1 MPNPLAACT
10 PDSVL
15 EGDRR
20 PDSGA
25 GTGDPSPDPL
35 TERNRAT
42 WTVGD
47 FDRIARHMVHGAEQ
61 FIDRLEILPG
71 ERVLDVAC
79 GSGNLA
85 VPAAR
90 AGAAVTGVDIAPN
103 LIAGARQRA
112 VAERLSIRF
121 DEGNVEAL
129 PYASA
134 SFDTVVTM
142 FGAMFSPRPALVV
155 DELIRVTR
163 PGGRIVMANWTP
175 GGFVGRMLRAT
186 GAYLPPPADL
196 PSPLLWGDQ
205 QQVNE
210 RLGGR
215 VRRLMLTPR
224 MFPFNFPYSPAGVV
238 ELFQAFYGPTVRA
251 FDALGPEERAA
262 FRRDLEALWRDAN
275 LASDQVTRVDAE
287 YLEVLAVVR

>member
-1 MPNPLAACT
+1 MLNPSATCT

-15 EGDRR
+15 EKDRP
-20 PDSGA
+20 PDPGVGSGS
-25 GTGDPSPDPL
+25 PSPDPL

-42 WTVGD
+42 WVAGD
-47 FDRIARHMVHGAEQ
+47 FDRIARHMVEGAEQ
-61 FIDRLEILPG
+61 FIGRLDIRPG

-85 VPAAR
+85 IPGAR
-90 AGAAVTGVDIAPN
+90 AGAVVTGVDIAPN
-103 LIAGARQRA
+103 LVAGARQRA
-112 VAERLSIRF
+112 QAEGLTIRF

-134 SFDTVVTM
+134 SFDTVLTM

-163 PGGRIVMANWTP
+163 PGGRVVMANWTP
-175 GGFVGRMLRAT
+175 DGFVGRMFRAT
-186 GAYLPPPADL
+186 SAYLPPPADS

-205 QQVNE
+205 PRVNE

-215 VRRLMLTPR
+215 VQRLTLTPR
-224 MFPFNFPYSPAGVV
+224 MFPFSFPFSPAGVV
-238 ELFQAFYGPTVRA
+238 ELFQVFYGPTVRA
-251 FDALGPEERAA
+251 FDALGPEERAG
-262 FRRDLEALWRDAN
+262 FRRDLERLWREAN
-275 LASDQVTRVDAE
+275 LATDGATRVDGE
-287 YLEVLAVVR
+287 YLEVVAVVR